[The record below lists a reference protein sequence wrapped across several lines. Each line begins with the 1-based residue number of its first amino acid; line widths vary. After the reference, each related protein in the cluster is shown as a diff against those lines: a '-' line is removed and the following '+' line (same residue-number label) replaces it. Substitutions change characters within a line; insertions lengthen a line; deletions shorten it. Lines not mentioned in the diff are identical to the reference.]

1 MNNCDFIERLV
12 YNEKKLEKMKM
23 DKYKAIKKELNN
35 IKNALR
41 EEKHRYFIKNK
52 EAIREKNQKN
62 YMNFIFK
69 RRKK

>member
-1 MNNCDFIERLV
+1 
-12 YNEKKLEKMKM
+12 M